1 MSDRNTQVV
10 DVYRTKIRGDVEGI
24 EGDEIARKRV
34 EDYANSIRPKGFL
47 VRPTCLF
54 VWSPLKITFRTMSP
68 FIPLILGFLHQHLVM
83 RTSKE
88 NKKTLR

>member
-1 MSDRNTQVV
+1 MLNALHQVV
-10 DVYRTKIRGDVEGI
+10 DVYRTKIRGDVEGL

-54 VWSPLKITFRTMSP
+54 TLPTLNIPFRTMSS
-68 FIPLILGFLHQHLVM
+68 FIP
-83 RTSKE
+83 
-88 NKKTLR
+88 